1 MRTGMENSKLLRT
14 GSRHIGS
21 NPVNDHDWA
30 KLLGS
35 RLALL
40 HESQR
45 EKLPH
50 DVIILGRPFVIHPG
64 VFSPKY
70 FESSEAFVSML
81 TFDRSHRFLDL
92 GTGCG
97 VAAAFAA
104 LYGADHVLATDIS
117 KAAIENARENVATLG
132 VAPRVEFRLS
142 DVFREIAAMEKFT
155 TIFWNCPW
163 VWAPARHILRDTVEA
178 AVCDPGY
185 LSMNRFLRG
194 ARRHLLPGGHIL
206 VGIGNFARLD
216 LFLELTTDHAYD
228 AECVA
233 RKSSASHPE
242 VKFQL
247 FSLRPR

>member
-1 MRTGMENSKLLRT
+1 VRTGMENSKPLRT
-14 GSRHIGS
+14 GSRHLVS
-21 NPVNDHDWA
+21 NPLNEHDWP
-30 KLLGS
+30 KVLGS

-45 EKLPH
+45 EKLPY

-81 TFDRSHRFLDL
+81 TFHRSDRFLDL

-104 LYGADHVLATDIS
+104 LHGAEHVLATDIS
-117 KAAIENARENVATLG
+117 KVAIENARENVARLG
-132 VAPRVEFRLS
+132 VAPRVEPRFS
-142 DVFREIAAMEKFT
+142 DVFRDISADEKFT
-155 TIFWNCPW
+155 TIFWNSPW
-163 VWAPARHILRDTVEA
+163 VWAPATHISRDIVEA
-178 AVCDPGY
+178 GVCDPGY
-185 LSMNRFLRG
+185 LSMARFLRG

-233 RKSSASHPE
+233 RKSSEWHPE
-242 VKFQL
+242 LEFQL